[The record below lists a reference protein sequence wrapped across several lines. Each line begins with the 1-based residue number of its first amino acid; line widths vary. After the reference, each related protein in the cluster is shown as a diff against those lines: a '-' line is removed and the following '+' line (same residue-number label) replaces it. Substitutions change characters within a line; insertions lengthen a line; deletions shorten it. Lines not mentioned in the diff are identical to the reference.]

1 MSRTSPEASLPQ
13 GNKKM
18 LSRQT
23 RRVRTSKRY
32 LKAQVE
38 GKKKIALNVM
48 MKI

>member
-1 MSRTSPEASLPQ
+1 MI
-13 GNKKM
+13 
-18 LSRQT
+18 SRQT

-38 GKKKIALNVM
+38 RKKKIAMNMM